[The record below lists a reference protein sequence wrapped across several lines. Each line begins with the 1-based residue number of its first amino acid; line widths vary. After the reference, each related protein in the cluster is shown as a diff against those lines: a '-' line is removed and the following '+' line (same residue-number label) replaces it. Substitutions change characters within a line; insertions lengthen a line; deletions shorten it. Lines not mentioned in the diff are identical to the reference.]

1 MWRPGSGIKTGSWN
15 WTVAFCSAASCVSR
29 EGKQSCEFGNCVG
42 IKKSKS
48 AAEQNKTINTQ
59 Q

>member
-29 EGKQSCEFGNCVG
+29 EGKQSSEFCSV
-42 IKKSKS
+42 
-48 AAEQNKTINTQ
+48 NKYTLKALYASYTQ
-59 Q
+59 